1 MQAEV
6 IVLRAI
12 HILGGVFWV
21 GAFLYQ
27 SLFLMPALATAGPA
41 AGVVMGGLMRRKLP
55 AVMLTAGLLT
65 ILSGIR
71 LLMIDSVN
79 FNGGYFRSAVGRTF
93 SMAGGLAI
101 LAFILGVVAVRPAM
115 MKAAALGQQMATAA
129 DDAARARI
137 AEEMAATRKRGGLGN
152 LVVMVLLL
160 LAVLGMAVARYMG

>member
-55 AVMLTAGLLT
+55 MVMLTASLLT
-65 ILSGIR
+65 LLSGLR
-71 LLMIDSVN
+71 LLMIDSAN
-79 FNGGYFRSAVGRTF
+79 FNGAYFRSSVGRTF
-93 SMAGGLAI
+93 SIAGGLAI
-101 LAFILGVVAVRPAM
+101 LAFILGMALVRPVM
-115 MKAAALGQQMATAA
+115 MKAAALGQEMAGAP
-129 DDAARARI
+129 DDAVRARI
-137 AEEMAATRKRGGLGN
+137 AGELAATRKRGAVGN
-152 LVVMVLLL
+152 VVVMILLL
-160 LAVLGMAVARYMG
+160 LAVLGMAVARYTG

>member
-1 MQAEV
+1 MHAE
-6 IVLRAI
+6 IIILRAI

-55 AVMLTAGLLT
+55 IVMLAAALLT
-65 ILSGIR
+65 ILSGVR

-79 FNGGYFRSAVGRTF
+79 FTGAYFGSPVGRTF
-93 SMAGGLAI
+93 STAGGLAI
-101 LAFILGVVAVRPAM
+101 LAFIFGVATVRPAM
-115 MKAAALGQQMATAA
+115 LKAAALGQQLATAP

-137 AEEMAATRKRGGLGN
+137 TEEMAATRKRGVVGN
-152 LVVMVLLL
+152 WVVMILLL
-160 LAVLGMAVARYMG
+160 LAVLGMATARYMG